1 MTEKHNDAPQKTFR
15 FSKRRGKHA
24 DRDGLDSNTGFP
36 QLAEQ
41 LQRAAEGIRQME
53 QMPVSASLNLPE
65 WSRGIRVRHKQ
76 HPEYGTGMIRTVISG
91 GMSAYCSFDQF
102 SLSAQSWTP
111 SGYYRISQLEK
122 VGEVDKIERTPI

>member
-1 MTEKHNDAPQKTFR
+1 MTEKHNDAPQKTLR
-15 FSKRRGKHA
+15 FSKRRGKHIDGA
-24 DRDGLDSNTGFP
+24 GLDSNTGFP

-41 LQRAAEGIRQME
+41 LQRAAEGIREME
-53 QMPVSASLNLPE
+53 LMPGSASLNLPE
-65 WSRGIRVRHKQ
+65 WSPGIRVRHKQ

-91 GMSAYCSFDQF
+91 GMSVYCSFDQF

-122 VGEVDKIERTPI
+122 VEEVDKSERTLI